1 MPLDKPRYKRLGEI
15 LIEKGL
21 VTQEE
26 LSRALEEQRKNRKA
40 LGEILVDMGLISWE
54 QITDALSE
62 QYNVPVLRD
71 PPKTVPVEILRSI
84 PRAMIEELR
93 VIPVD
98 KQSDKLVVI
107 TDSVYNLSRITSEIK
122 FLTGK
127 DPVVYL
133 VTPTVFSLMYAQ
145 HIQGAP
151 MALAEEMPV
160 EQIEPV
166 AEEEVE
172 ETLAEVE
179 APVVRMVNAII
190 QRAVQMEAS
199 DIHIEPFR
207 NYVRVRYRVDGLL
220 RKITDYSKIQHSA
233 VVTRVK
239 IMSGLDISEKRLPQ
253 DGKFYMN
260 IQGEQYDFRVSTMP
274 SVHGEK
280 VVMRILKVSGAY
292 KQLEELG
299 FSEFNYKRISDL
311 LRRPNGIILITGPTG
326 SGKSTTLVAMINKLK
341 DITLNIITAEDPVEY
356 TIDGVTQCQVNPEI
370 GLTFARYLR
379 SFLRQ
384 DPDIIMIGEMRD
396 KETANLAIEASL
408 TGHLV
413 LSTLHTNS
421 AAAAIDRMVNMGI
434 DRHMIS
440 TSLIGVISQ
449 RLVRK
454 LCENCRVKTELR
466 KEYLEMWK
474 AAFPEIEPVEY
485 AAGSG
490 CPECGGSGYKGRVA
504 IGEVLIVTRDVKDLI
519 VSGGGEREIYDL
531 ALQKGMRPMFIDGF
545 EKVLKGITSFDE
557 VLRVTVGI

>member
-1 MPLDKPRYKRLGEI
+1 MALDKPRYKRLGEI
-15 LIEKGL
+15 LVEKGL
-21 VTQEE
+21 ITKEE
-26 LSRALEEQRKNRKA
+26 LIKALDEQRKNRKA
-40 LGEILVDMGLISWE
+40 IGEILVEMGIITWE
-54 QITDALSE
+54 EITEALSQ
-62 QYNVPVLRD
+62 QYNIPMLKDPPRAIPVDVLRGI
-71 PPKTVPVEILRSI
+71 PK
-84 PRAMIEELR
+84 AMIDELR
-93 VIPVD
+93 AIPVD
-98 KQSDKLVVI
+98 KKDDKIVVV
-107 TDSVYNLSRITSEIK
+107 TDSVYNISRITSEIK

-127 DPVVYL
+127 DPVIYL
-133 VTPTVFSLMYAQ
+133 ITPTLFSLMYEQ
-145 HIQGAP
+145 HVKGAP
-151 MALAEEMPV
+151 MALAEEIPV
-160 EQIEPV
+160 EQFEIV
-166 AEEEVE
+166 EEETE
-172 ETLAEVE
+172 ETFADVE
-179 APVVRMVNAII
+179 APVVRMVNAIV
-190 QRAVQMEAS
+190 QKAVQMEAS

-220 RKITDYSKIQHSA
+220 RKITDYSKSQHGA
-233 VVTRVK
+233 VATRIK

-260 IQGEQYDFRVSTMP
+260 IQGDQYDFRVSTMP

-280 VVMRILKVSGAY
+280 IVMRILKVSGAY

-299 FSEFNYKRISDL
+299 FSEFNYKHISNL
-311 LRRPNGIILITGPTG
+311 LKRPNGIILVTGPTG

-341 DITLNIITAEDPVEY
+341 DVTLNIITAEDPVEY

-384 DPDIIMIGEMRD
+384 DPDIIMVGEMRD
-396 KETANLAIEASL
+396 KETAGLAIEASL

-434 DRHMIS
+434 DRHMIA

-454 LCENCRVKTELR
+454 LCENCRIKTELR
-466 KEYLEMWK
+466 KEYTEMWK

-485 AAGSG
+485 VAGNG
-490 CPECGGSGYKGRVA
+490 CVECNGTGYKGRVA
-504 IGEVLIVTRDVKDLI
+504 VGEVLIVNRDVKDLI

-531 ALQKGMRPMFIDGF
+531 ALRMGMRPMFIDGF
-545 EKVLKGITSFDE
+545 EKVLKGITSFEE
-557 VLRVTVGI
+557 VLRVTTGT

>member
-1 MPLDKPRYKRLGEI
+1 MPLDKLRYKRLGEI
-15 LIEKGL
+15 LVEKGL
-21 VTQEE
+21 ITQEE

-54 QITDALSE
+54 QITEALSE
-62 QYNVPVLRD
+62 QYNVPMLKD
-71 PPKTVPVEILRSI
+71 PPKTVPVEVLRSI

-98 KQSDKLVVI
+98 KQNDKLVAI
-107 TDSVYNLSRITSEIK
+107 TDSVYNLSRITSEVK

-127 DPVVYL
+127 DPVIYL
-133 VTPTVFSLMYAQ
+133 VTPMIFSLMYAQ

-151 MALAEEMPV
+151 MALAEEIPV

-166 AEEEVE
+166 VEEEVE

-190 QRAVQMEAS
+190 QKAVQMEAS

-220 RKITDYSKIQHSA
+220 RKITDYSKVQHNA
-233 VVTRVK
+233 VVTRIK

-260 IQGEQYDFRVSTMP
+260 IQGEQYDFRVSTLP

-280 VVMRILKVSGAY
+280 VVMRILKVSGSY

-341 DITLNIITAEDPVEY
+341 DVTLNIITAEDPVEY
-356 TIDGVTQCQVNPEI
+356 TVDGITQCQVNPEI

-396 KETANLAIEASL
+396 KETANLAVEASL

-421 AAAAIDRMVNMGI
+421 AAAA
-434 DRHMIS
+434 
-440 TSLIGVISQ
+440 
-449 RLVRK
+449 
-454 LCENCRVKTELR
+454 
-466 KEYLEMWK
+466 
-474 AAFPEIEPVEY
+474 
-485 AAGSG
+485 
-490 CPECGGSGYKGRVA
+490 
-504 IGEVLIVTRDVKDLI
+504 
-519 VSGGGEREIYDL
+519 
-531 ALQKGMRPMFIDGF
+531 
-545 EKVLKGITSFDE
+545 
-557 VLRVTVGI
+557 